1 MVRSLSALVAASLI
15 AVVCLARP
23 ARADEGQEWSARHIL
38 VAYQGAMRSTA
49 TRSKDEA
56 RAAAAKA
63 LEAAKAPGADFA
75 AVSHQYSDDKV
86 SDAQGGFLGIFG
98 DGAMAPEFQKAVEGL
113 KDGEITAAPVETPFG
128 FHVIQRLSM
137 AEAVGILGRETAVLT
152 GALFPWAGL
161 KSAQGTSRT
170 KEGAL
175 ADAQA
180 SAKALAEGKRFQDL
194 PPALAAS
201 PLFKPQWMPQALR
214 RGMIKA
220 DFKILEDKGF
230 ALEPGGV
237 SEAFEIPVGYVV
249 LKRTKYFR
257 IHAKH
262 LVVVHAQSPAARGIL
277 RTKEEAKA
285 RAEEA
290 LKKVQADPTSWA
302 KVVAEYSDEPMAGPR
317 EGALLVEP
325 GELVGE
331 FEDAVLAL
339 AAGATS
345 GVVETA
351 FGYHVIRRLD

>member
-1 MVRSLSALVAASLI
+1 MVRSLPALVAASLI
-15 AVVCLARP
+15 AAVCLARP
-23 ARADEGQEWSARHIL
+23 ARAAEDQEWSARHIL
-38 VAYQGAMRSTA
+38 VAYQGAMKSAA

-56 RAAAAKA
+56 RVAATKA
-63 LEAAKAPGADFA
+63 LEAVKAPGADFA
-75 AVSHQYSDDKV
+75 AVSRQYSDDKV

-98 DGAMAPEFQKAVEGL
+98 DGAMTPEFQKAVEGI
-113 KDGEITAAPVETPFG
+113 KDGEIAASLVETPFG
-128 FHVIQRLSM
+128 FHVVQRLSL
-137 AEAVGILGRETAVLT
+137 ADAVTILGRETAVLT

-161 KSAQGTSRT
+161 PSAQGTART

-180 SAKALAEGKRFQDL
+180 VARALTEGKRFQDL

-201 PLFKPQWMPQALR
+201 PLLKPQWMPAPLR
-214 RGMIKA
+214 KGMIKA

-237 SEAFEIPVGYVV
+237 SDAFETAMGYVV
-249 LKRTKYFR
+249 LKRTKFFR

-262 LVVVHAQSPAARGIL
+262 LVVVHAGSPAARGVL
-277 RTKEEAKA
+277 RTKDEAKA

-290 LKKVQADPTSWA
+290 LKKVQADPASWA

-325 GELVGE
+325 GALVAA
-331 FEDAVLAL
+331 FEEAVLAL
-339 AAGATS
+339 APGATS
-345 GVVETA
+345 GVVETE
-351 FGYHVIRRLD
+351 FGYHVIRRMD